1 MLTDDRADLP
11 TVRRGSM
18 EDDVLRPLQAVAP
31 SARRQRP
38 AYPTIACGYATT
50 NPTRGV
56 RRNPRPKLTR
66 FLSRAEIDRLHE
78 ALDAHRGRGSGEQQA
93 EIIRL
98 LLLTGCRK
106 GEIVRVRWAEINGD
120 SLSLTDS
127 KTGPRTVVLNAQA
140 RAVLARQAR
149 TGSAYVFPSLTDS
162 SQSRF

>member
-1 MLTDDRADLP
+1 
-11 TVRRGSM
+11 M

-162 SQSRF
+162 SQSRS